1 MMCSTSSS
9 WPSLLICGR
18 QLLAAA
24 HSQPP
29 GEAKLDPS
37 HRDTQVSRTILI
49 YRTLHTQKIYL
60 YLPAPTR
67 ELNQLEFM

>member
-1 MMCSTSSS
+1 MHSTSSS
-9 WPSLLICGR
+9 GPSLLICGR

-29 GEAKLDPS
+29 GEAELDPS
-37 HRDTQVSRTILI
+37 HSGTGVGRTILI
-49 YRTLHTQKIYL
+49 YRTLHTEKIYL
-60 YLPAPTR
+60 YLPAPTG